1 LSEEIVEVVEAD
13 SYWCLTKLLE
23 GIQDNYTHAQPG
35 ILRQIT
41 RLRDLINRID
51 APLAM
56 HLARENVEFLQFAFR
71 WMNCLLMREIS
82 LSNTIRM
89 WDTYLAEGSE
99 GFSEFHMYVCAAFLV
114 KWSDRLKKMEFQDIM
129 MFLQSLPT
137 ASWGEKEVELLLS
150 EAFMWKTLFHHS
162 PSHLS

>member
-1 LSEEIVEVVEAD
+1 MSINLFYLSFSPPLPDGPPTPEAVECLTEEIMEVVEAD

-51 APLAM
+51 APLAI

-82 LSNTIRM
+82 LNNTIRM
-89 WDTYLAEGSE
+89 WDTYL
-99 GFSEFHMYVCAAFLV
+99 V
-114 KWSDRLKKMEFQDIM
+114 
-129 MFLQSLPT
+129 
-137 ASWGEKEVELLLS
+137 
-150 EAFMWKTLFHHS
+150 
-162 PSHLS
+162 